1 MARYK
6 PYEKYKDSGVEW
18 IGEVPEHWEVSKIKY
33 VADYINGYAFKPDEW
48 TNEGKKIIR
57 IQNLTNPATD
67 YNRYDGSISNKYV
80 INSGDILLSWSA
92 SLGVYVWNDEPSLLN
107 QHIFKVVPNKALVC
121 QQFYIWLANWFI
133 EELKK
138 DIHGSTMQ
146 HLTKD
151 KFGRFVL
158 YLPHIHE
165 QQVIANFLDQKTTE
179 IDGLIADKEKL
190 VSLLQEYRQAIIS
203 EAVTKGLDPDVKM
216 KDSGVEWIGEI
227 PEHWDVSNL
236 GYKSRMIV
244 PMRDKPVNLTGD
256 VPWIRI
262 EDFKGKY
269 ISESVSGQGVE
280 TELINKMNLKV
291 YPNGTVLCSCS
302 CTMGRTAIVASPLIS
317 NQTFIGIVPSQQLCS
332 SYLYYLM
339 QVCSEWLQYLG
350 QGAIQQYLS
359 RHDFEHLKV
368 TFPPISEQQ
377 AIADYLD
384 QKTTEINDLI
394 SGIQK
399 SIAQLKSYRQSLI
412 SEAVTGKIDV
422 RGVI

>member
-18 IGEVPEHWEVSKIKY
+18 IGEIPEHWEMSRLKRVTELVIQKASNDDLDKPYIGLENIESWTGQYNSVEEFEDTSANLFSPGMVLFGKLRPYLAKSIK
-33 VADYINGYAFKPDEW
+33 VDFWGRCSSELLTLDL
-48 TNEGKKIIR
+48 KKIVSCF
-57 IQNLTNPATD
+57 LH
-67 YNRYDGSISNKYV
+67 YLLLMKGFISEV
-80 INSGDILLSWSA
+80 NSSTYGVKMPRASW
-92 SLGVYVWNDEPSLLN
+92 E
-107 QHIFKVVPNKALVC
+107 
-121 QQFYIWLANWFI
+121 FI
-133 EELKK
+133 GNMFMAIPPE
-138 DIHGSTMQ
+138 S
-146 HLTKD
+146 
-151 KFGRFVL
+151 
-158 YLPHIHE
+158 E
-165 QQVIANFLDQKTTE
+165 QQAIANFLDQKTSE
-179 IDGLIADKEKL
+179 LDGLIADKEKL
-190 VSLLQEYRQAIIS
+190 VTLLQEYRQSIIS
-203 EAVTKGLDPDVKM
+203 EAVTKGLNPDVKM